1 MQLVDSSSLFESL
14 MNKVKIVLMVQ
25 QNKLF
30 SIRIL
35 YIWAVVVELMI
46 ISKCIF
52 LLLTL
57 LRSSCE
63 LLFLITH
70 ILSTS
75 YQTEFMSGLSH
86 FFEEAAAAASAAA
99 KEKQK
104 KIKSD
109 PSE

>member
-1 MQLVDSSSLFESL
+1 
-14 MNKVKIVLMVQ
+14 
-25 QNKLF
+25 
-30 SIRIL
+30 
-35 YIWAVVVELMI
+35 MI

-86 FFEEAAAAASAAA
+86 FFEEAAAAAAAA

-104 KIKSD
+104 RSKVIQANS
-109 PSE
+109 